1 VTRVPPRPA
10 RVPPRPA
17 RVPPRPARVRPRP
30 AQALPR
36 RARRRQPFAWGLA
49 FARRACVVAAVAVS
63 VAGCVGMPGSGPVG
77 VISATPQSTSPDG
90 DVIEQLPAGPHGTQG
105 PAEIV
110 QGFLTASASYP
121 ANASIAREYLLSSV
135 SREWNPGWSV
145 TVFSKFNPYQETL
158 PPPKD
163 HRAQVATVDVSGL
176 VQSTFN
182 GSGQIVSAGSQ
193 GGTAGSYHFS
203 LTKVGGQ
210 WRISKPP
217 PARRLLTVQQFADFY
232 RSQDLYFTNP
242 SVLPASADQ
251 PLVPDSVFVPVGTPT
266 TELVTNLVKALLPA
280 GEGGPQSALLQK
292 AAGTFPPGTSFI
304 SAAQTGSTAIVNLG
318 GLTRASVTVKEQ
330 VSAQLAWTL
339 ATPRASPA
347 AVAAVQSVELELN
360 GKPFVPPKLI
370 CDIRQ
375 TRSPVQNQATYACY
389 NPYPS
394 QPANFSFVSHGQ
406 VWSRCGSEAS
416 VQHGLVGPVV
426 SVLHPASSAG
436 LQCGG
441 SAPVPTKSVTTPAP
455 VQGSAIGTPS
465 LAAVSPDRHYVAVY
479 SPGNPDNKELSIGT
493 VGSSAKLNP
502 VSGIGSGVTALSW
515 DRNDELWVAENG
527 NVFVVPVNGQAVPVS
542 PVPAGVTD
550 LSVAPDGVRLAFIVQ
565 DGSTSVVDIAAIIH
579 TSPPQQEQRGSPSQA
594 LPISLTV
601 QVGPGLVQARSL
613 AWYDVDNLIVLAGVS
628 SPALWIVPVDGQA
641 SSVSQPA
648 PIGAD
653 SITADGTTNALV
665 AGISTGG
672 GTLSVSTGLEGP
684 WQPLGV
690 PGQYPAYPG

>member
-1 VTRVPPRPA
+1 MTSVAPRPA
-10 RVPPRPA
+10 RRSPPFA
-17 RVPPRPARVRPRP
+17 RSRS
-30 AQALPR
+30 
-36 RARRRQPFAWGLA
+36 RARGLLFARSLP
-49 FARRACVVAAVAVS
+49 FARRVCVLAAVAVS
-63 VAGCVGMPGSGPVG
+63 VAGCVSMPSSGPVG
-77 VISATPQSTSPDG
+77 VISATPQSTSADG
-90 DVIEQLPAGPHGTQG
+90 DVIEQLPAGPHGIQG

-145 TVFSKFNPYQETL
+145 TVFSKFNPYQQTL
-158 PPPKD
+158 PSRKG
-163 HRAQVATVDVSGL
+163 HGGQVATVDVSGD

-193 GGTAGSYHFS
+193 GGTAGSYQFS

-242 SVLPASADQ
+242 SVLPTSPDQ
-251 PLVPDSVFVPVGTPT
+251 SLVPDSVFVPVGTPT

-280 GEGGPQSALLQK
+280 ADGDPQSALLQK

-304 SAAQTGSTAIVNLG
+304 SVAQTGSTAIVDLG
-318 GLTRASVTVKEQ
+318 GLTRTSTTVKEQ

-339 ATPRASPA
+339 ATPRTSPP

-360 GKPFVPPKLI
+360 GKPWIPPKLI
-370 CDIRQ
+370 CGIRQ

-426 SVLHPASSAG
+426 SVLRPASATG
-436 LQCGG
+436 LQCDDG
-441 SAPVPTKSVTTPAP
+441 AQVPTKSVTTPAS
-455 VQGSAIGTPS
+455 VQVPAIGTPS
-465 LAAVSPDRHYVAVY
+465 LAAVSPDGQYVAVY
-479 SPGNPDNKELSIGT
+479 SPGNSNNKELSIGT
-493 VGSSAKLNP
+493 VGSAAKLNP

-515 DRNDELWVAENG
+515 DRNDDLWVAENG
-527 NVFVVPVNGQAVPVS
+527 DVFIVPVNGQAVNGQAVPVS
-542 PVPAGVTD
+542 PVPADVTD
-550 LSVAPDGVRLAFIVQ
+550 LSVAPDGVRIAFIVQ
-565 DGSTSVVDIAAIIH
+565 NGSTSLVDIAAIIRQ
-579 TSPPQQEQRGSPSQA
+579 SSQEQRGSPSEA
-594 LPISLTV
+594 LLISLTV

-613 AWYDVDNLIVLAGVS
+613 AWYDADDLIVLAGVS
-628 SPALWIVPVDGQA
+628 SPALWVVPVDGQA
-641 SSVSQPA
+641 PSISQPA

-653 SITADGTTNALV
+653 SITADGAMNALV
-665 AGISTGG
+665 AGISSGG
-672 GTLSVSTGLEGP
+672 GTLAVSTGIEGP

-690 PGQYPAYPG
+690 PGQNPAYPG

>member
-1 VTRVPPRPA
+1 VTSVPPRAARVPLRAA
-10 RVPPRPA
+10 RVPPRPD
-17 RVPPRPARVRPRP
+17 RRSRPFA
-30 AQALPR
+30 
-36 RARRRQPFAWGLA
+36 PFAWGLT
-49 FARRACVVAAVAVS
+49 FARRACVLAAVTIS
-63 VAGCVGMPGSGPVG
+63 VAGCVSMPGSGPVG
-77 VISATPQSTSPDG
+77 VISATPQSTSADG
-90 DVIEQLPAGPHGTQG
+90 NVIEQLPAGPHGTQG

-158 PPPKD
+158 PPRKD
-163 HRAQVATVDVSGL
+163 HGGQVTTVDVSGD

-193 GGTAGSYHFS
+193 GGTAASYQFS

-232 RSQDLYFTNP
+232 RSQDLYFTNLP
-242 SVLPASADQ
+242 SSPDQ

-280 GEGGPQSALLQK
+280 GEGAPQSALLQK
-292 AAGTFPPGTSFI
+292 AAGTFPAVTKFI
-304 SAAQTGSTAIVNLG
+304 SVAQTGSTAIVNLG
-318 GLTRASVTVKEQ
+318 GLTHASNTVKEQ

-339 ATPRASPA
+339 ATPRASPPA
-347 AVAAVQSVELELN
+347 EAVQSVELELN
-360 GKPFVPPKLI
+360 GKPWIPPKLI
-370 CDIRQ
+370 CGIRQ
-375 TRSPVQNQATYACY
+375 ARSSVQNQATYACY

-406 VWSRCGSEAS
+406 VWSRCGSEAG

-426 SVLHPASSAG
+426 SVLHPASTAG

-441 SAPVPTKSVTTPAP
+441 SAPVPTKSVTTPAA
-455 VQGSAIGTPS
+455 VQGSGIGTPS
-465 LAAVSPDRHYVAVY
+465 LASVSPDGHYVAVY
-479 SPGNPDNKELSIGT
+479 SPGNSDHNELSIRT
-493 VGSSAKLNP
+493 VGSSAKLKP

-515 DRNDELWVAENG
+515 DHNDDLWVAENG
-527 NVFVVPVNGQAVPVS
+527 DVFMVPVNGQAVPVS
-542 PVPAGVTD
+542 LVPADVTD
-550 LSVAPDGVRLAFIVQ
+550 LSVAPDGVRIAFIVQ
-565 DGSTSVVDIAAIIH
+565 DGSTSLVDIAAIIH
-579 TSPPQQEQRGSPSQA
+579 GSPSQEQRGSPSQA

-613 AWYDVDNLIVLAGVS
+613 AWYDADDLIVLAGVS
-628 SPALWIVPVDGQA
+628 SPALWVVPVDGQA
-641 SSVSQPA
+641 SSISQPA

-653 SITADGTTNALV
+653 SITADGDMNALV
-665 AGISTGG
+665 AGISSGG

-690 PGQYPAYPG
+690 PGQNPAYPG

>member
-1 VTRVPPRPA
+1 
-10 RVPPRPA
+10 
-17 RVPPRPARVRPRP
+17 
-30 AQALPR
+30 
-36 RARRRQPFAWGLA
+36 
-49 FARRACVVAAVAVS
+49 
-63 VAGCVGMPGSGPVG
+63 MPSSGPVG
-77 VISATPQSTSPDG
+77 VISASPQSTSADG
-90 DVIEQLPAGPHGTQG
+90 DVIEQLPAGPHGIQG

-135 SREWNPGWSV
+135 SRGWNPGWSV
-145 TVFSKFNPYQETL
+145 TVFSKFNPSTETL
-158 PPPKD
+158 PSRKVNG
-163 HRAQVATVDVSGL
+163 AQVATVDVSGD

-193 GGTAGSYHFS
+193 GGAAYSYQFS

-242 SVLPASADQ
+242 SVPSSQDQ

-280 GEGGPQSALLQK
+280 AGGGPQSTLLQK
-292 AAGTFPPGTSFI
+292 AAGTFPAGTTLDSV
-304 SAAQTGSTAIVNLG
+304 AQTGSTAIVNLG
-318 GLTRASVTVKEQ
+318 GLTRASTTVKEQ

-339 ATPRASPA
+339 ATPRAGPA

-360 GKPFVPPKLI
+360 GKPWIPPKLI

-394 QPANFSFVSHGQ
+394 EPANFTFVSHGQ

-426 SVLHPASSAG
+426 SVLHPASAGG

-441 SAPVPTKSVTTPAP
+441 SAPVPTKSVTTPAS
-455 VQGSAIGTPS
+455 VQAAGIGAPS
-465 LAAVSPDRHYVAVY
+465 LAAVSPDGQYVAVY
-479 SPGNPDNKELSIGT
+479 SPGNSENHELSIGP
-493 VGSSAKLNP
+493 VGSAAKLSP

-515 DRNDELWVAENG
+515 DRDDDLWVAENG
-527 NVFVVPVNGQAVPVS
+527 DVFIVPVNGQAVPVS

-550 LSVAPDGVRLAFIVQ
+550 LSVAPDGVRIALIVQ

-579 TSPPQQEQRGSPSQA
+579 QSSQVQRGSPSQA

-613 AWYDVDNLIVLAGVS
+613 AWYDADDLIVLAGVS
-628 SPALWIVPVDGQA
+628 SPALWVVPVDGQA
-641 SSVSQPA
+641 SSISQPA
-648 PIGAD
+648 PIGAV
-653 SITADGTTNALV
+653 SITAAGETNALV
-665 AGISTGG
+665 AGISSGG
-672 GTLSVSTGLEGP
+672 GTLAVSTGIEGP

-690 PGQYPAYPG
+690 PGQNPAYPR

>member
-1 VTRVPPRPA
+1 VTRLPPRPA
-10 RVPPRPA
+10 RVLPRP
-17 RVPPRPARVRPRP
+17 
-30 AQALPR
+30 
-36 RARRRQPFAWGLA
+36 ARRRQPFAWGLS
-49 FARRACVVAAVAVS
+49 FARRACVLAAVAVS
-63 VAGCVGMPGSGPVG
+63 VAGCVTMPGSGPVG
-77 VISATPQSTSPDG
+77 VISASPQSTSADG
-90 DVIEQLPAGPHGTQG
+90 DVIEQLPAGPHGSQG
-105 PAEIV
+105 PDEIV

-145 TVFSKFNPYQETL
+145 TVFSKFYPSQETL

-163 HRAQVATVDVSGL
+163 HGGQVATVDVSGV

-193 GGTAGSYHFS
+193 GGTAGSYQFS
-203 LTKVGGQ
+203 LAKVGGQ

-266 TELVTNLVKALLPA
+266 TELVTNLVKALLP
-280 GEGGPQSALLQK
+280 GGQGGPQSALLQK
-292 AAGTFPPGTSFI
+292 AAGTFPPGTTFI

-318 GLTRASVTVKEQ
+318 GLTRVSTTVKEQ

-339 ATPRASPA
+339 ATPRTSPA

-360 GKPFVPPKLI
+360 GKPFIPPRLI
-370 CDIRQ
+370 CNIRQ

-394 QPANFSFVSHGQ
+394 QPASFSFVSHGQ
-406 VWSRCGSEAS
+406 VWSRCGSEAG

-426 SVLHPASSAG
+426 SVLHPSSAAG

-455 VQGSAIGTPS
+455 VQGSGIGTPS
-465 LAAVSPDRHYVAVY
+465 LAAVSPDGHHVAVY
-479 SPGNPDNKELSIGT
+479 SPGNADNNELSIGT
-493 VGSSAKLNP
+493 IGSNAKLNP

-515 DRNDELWVAENG
+515 DHNDDLWVAENG
-527 NVFVVPVNGQAVPVS
+527 DVFMVPVNGQAVPVS
-542 PVPAGVTD
+542 PVPADVTD
-550 LSVAPDGVRLAFIVQ
+550 LSVAPDGVRIAFIVQ
-565 DGSTSVVDIAAIIH
+565 DGPASLVDIAAIIH
-579 TSPPQQEQRGSPSQA
+579 GGPTAEQRGSPSQV

-601 QVGPGLVQARSL
+601 QVGPGLLQARSL
-613 AWYDVDNLIVLAGVS
+613 AWYDADDLIVLAGVA
-628 SPALWIVPVDGQA
+628 SPALWVVPVDGQA
-641 SSVSQPA
+641 SSISQPA

-653 SITADGTTNALV
+653 SITADGNMNALV

>member
-1 VTRVPPRPA
+1 VTSVAPRPA
-10 RVPPRPA
+10 RRSPPFA
-17 RVPPRPARVRPRP
+17 RSRS
-30 AQALPR
+30 
-36 RARRRQPFAWGLA
+36 RARGLLSA
-49 FARRACVVAAVAVS
+49 RSLPFARRVCVLAAVAVS
-63 VAGCVGMPGSGPVG
+63 VAGCVSMPSSGPVG
-77 VISATPQSTSPDG
+77 VISATPQSTSADG
-90 DVIEQLPAGPHGTQG
+90 DVIEQLPAGPHGIQG

-145 TVFSKFNPYQETL
+145 TVFSKFNPYQQTL
-158 PPPKD
+158 PSRKG
-163 HRAQVATVDVSGL
+163 HGGQVATVDVSGD

-193 GGTAGSYHFS
+193 GGTAGSYQFS

-242 SVLPASADQ
+242 SVLPTSPDQ
-251 PLVPDSVFVPVGTPT
+251 SLVPDSVFVPVGTPT

-280 GEGGPQSALLQK
+280 ADGDPQSALLQK

-304 SAAQTGSTAIVNLG
+304 SVAQTGSTAIVDLG
-318 GLTRASVTVKEQ
+318 GLTRTSTTVKEQ

-339 ATPRASPA
+339 ATPRTSPP

-360 GKPFVPPKLI
+360 GKPWIPPKLI
-370 CDIRQ
+370 CGIRQ

-426 SVLHPASSAG
+426 SVLRPASATG
-436 LQCGG
+436 LQCDG
-441 SAPVPTKSVTTPAP
+441 SAPVPTKSVTTPAS
-455 VQGSAIGTPS
+455 VQVPAIGTPS
-465 LAAVSPDRHYVAVY
+465 LAAVSPDGQYVAVY
-479 SPGNPDNKELSIGT
+479 SPGNSNNKELSIGT
-493 VGSSAKLNP
+493 VGSAAKLNP

-515 DRNDELWVAENG
+515 DRNDDLWVAENG
-527 NVFVVPVNGQAVPVS
+527 DVFIVPVNGQAVNGQAIPVS
-542 PVPAGVTD
+542 PVPADVTD
-550 LSVAPDGVRLAFIVQ
+550 LSVAPDGVRIAFIVQ
-565 DGSTSVVDIAAIIH
+565 NGSTSLVDIAAIIRQ
-579 TSPPQQEQRGSPSQA
+579 SSQEQRGSPSEA
-594 LPISLTV
+594 LLISLTV

-613 AWYDVDNLIVLAGVS
+613 AWYDADDLIVLAGVS
-628 SPALWIVPVDGQA
+628 SPALWVVPVDGQA
-641 SSVSQPA
+641 PSISQPA

-653 SITADGTTNALV
+653 SITADGAMNALV
-665 AGISTGG
+665 AGISSGG
-672 GTLSVSTGLEGP
+672 GTLAVSTGIEGP

-690 PGQYPAYPG
+690 PGQNPAYPG

>member
-1 VTRVPPRPA
+1 VTSQAPQAPQAPPPA
-10 RVPPRPA
+10 RPPFVRTPPPA
-17 RVPPRPARVRPRP
+17 RRS
-30 AQALPR
+30 LP
-36 RARRRQPFAWGLA
+36 FVW
-49 FARRACVVAAVAVS
+49 RACVLVAAAVAV
-63 VAGCVGMPGSGPVG
+63 AGCVSMPSSGPVG
-77 VISATPQSTSPDG
+77 VISATPQSTSAAG
-90 DVIEQLPAGPHGTQG
+90 DVIEQLPAGPHGTEG
-105 PAEIV
+105 PIEIV

-121 ANASIAREYLLSSV
+121 ANASIAREYLTSSV
-135 SREWNPGWSV
+135 SRGWNPGWSV
-145 TVFSKFNPYQETL
+145 TVFSRFNSDTETL
-158 PPPKD
+158 PPRKGHGD
-163 HRAQVATVDVSGL
+163 QVVTVDVSGS

-193 GGTAGSYHFS
+193 GGAAASYSYQFS

-232 RSQDLYFTNP
+232 RSQDLYFTNLP
-242 SVLPASADQ
+242 SSPDQ

-280 GEGGPQSALLQK
+280 AEGDPQSALLQK
-292 AAGTFPPGTSFI
+292 AAGTFPPGTTFI

-318 GLTRASVTVKEQ
+318 GLSRASVTVKEQ

-339 ATPRASPA
+339 ATPRAGPA

-360 GKPFVPPKLI
+360 GKPFLPPKLI
-370 CDIRQ
+370 CGVRQ
-375 TRSPVQNQATYACY
+375 PRSLVQNQATYACY

-426 SVLHPASSAG
+426 SVLHPASAAG

-441 SAPVPTKSVTTPAP
+441 SAPVATKSGTTPAP
-455 VQGSAIGTPS
+455 VQAPAIGTPS
-465 LAAVSPDRHYVAVY
+465 LAAVSPDGQYVAVY
-479 SPGNPDNKELSIGT
+479 SPGNPPNHELSIAP
-493 VGSSAKLNP
+493 VGSSTKLSP
-502 VSGIGSGVTALSW
+502 VSGIGSGVTAISW
-515 DRNDELWVAENG
+515 DRNDDLWVAANG
-527 NVFVVPVNGQAVPVS
+527 DVFIVPVNGQAVPVS

-550 LSVAPDGVRLAFIVQ
+550 LSVAPDGIRIAFIVQ

-579 TSPPQQEQRGSPSQA
+579 TSPSSQEQRGSPSQA

-601 QVGPGLVQARSL
+601 QVGPGLVQPRSL
-613 AWYDVDNLIVLAGVS
+613 AWYDADDLIVLAGGS
-628 SPALWIVPVDGQA
+628 SPTLWVVPVDGQA
-641 SSVSQPA
+641 SSISQPA
-648 PIGAD
+648 PLGAD
-653 SITADGTTNALV
+653 SITAGGAMNALV
-665 AGISTGG
+665 AGISSGG
-672 GTLSVSTGLEGP
+672 GTLAVSTGLEGP

-690 PGQYPAYPG
+690 PGQNPAYPG

>member
-1 VTRVPPRPA
+1 
-10 RVPPRPA
+10 
-17 RVPPRPARVRPRP
+17 
-30 AQALPR
+30 
-36 RARRRQPFAWGLA
+36 
-49 FARRACVVAAVAVS
+49 
-63 VAGCVGMPGSGPVG
+63 MPSSGPVG
-77 VISATPQSTSPDG
+77 VISATPQSTSADG
-90 DVIEQLPAGPHGTQG
+90 DVIEQLPAGPHGNQG

-121 ANASIAREYLLSSV
+121 ANASIAREYLLGSV

-158 PPPKD
+158 PSPKS
-163 HRAQVATVDVSGL
+163 HGGQLATVDVSGD
-176 VQSTFN
+176 VQSAFN

-193 GGTAGSYHFS
+193 GGTAGSYQFS

-242 SVLPASADQ
+242 SVLPTSPDQ
-251 PLVPDSVFVPVGTPT
+251 SLVPDSVFVPVGTPT
-266 TELVTNLVKALLPA
+266 TELVTNLVKALLPTVD
-280 GEGGPQSALLQK
+280 GDPQSAVLQK
-292 AAGTFPPGTSFI
+292 AAGTFPTGTSFI
-304 SAAQTGSTAIVNLG
+304 SAAQTGSTAIVDLG
-318 GLTRASVTVKEQ
+318 GLTRASMTVKEQ

-360 GKPFVPPKLI
+360 GKPWIPPKLI
-370 CDIRQ
+370 CGVRQ

-426 SVLHPASSAG
+426 SVLRPASAAG
-436 LQCGG
+436 LQCDG
-441 SAPVPTKSVTTPAP
+441 SAPVPTKSVTMPAP
-455 VQGSAIGTPS
+455 VQGSRTGTPS
-465 LAAVSPDRHYVAVY
+465 LAAVSPDGQYVAVY
-479 SPGNPDNKELSIGT
+479 SPGNSDNNQLSIGP
-493 VGSSAKLNP
+493 VGSSAKLSP
-502 VSGIGSGVTALSW
+502 VSGIGTGVTALSW
-515 DRNDELWVAENG
+515 DRNDDLWVAENG
-527 NVFVVPVNGQAVPVS
+527 DVFIVPVNGQAVPVS
-542 PVPAGVTD
+542 PVPADVTD
-550 LSVAPDGVRLAFIVQ
+550 LSVAPDGVRIAFVVQ
-565 DGSTSVVDIAAIIH
+565 DGSTSVVDIAAIIRQ
-579 TSPPQQEQRGSPSQA
+579 SPQEQRGSPSQA
-594 LPISLTV
+594 PPISLTV

-613 AWYDVDNLIVLAGVS
+613 AWYDADDLIVLAGVS
-628 SPALWIVPVDGQA
+628 SPALWVVPVDGQA
-641 SSVSQPA
+641 SSTSQPA

-653 SITADGTTNALV
+653 SITADGDLNALV
-665 AGISTGG
+665 AGISSGG
-672 GTLSVSTGLEGP
+672 GTLAVSTGLEGP

-690 PGQYPAYPG
+690 PGQNPAYPG

>member
-1 VTRVPPRPA
+1 M
-10 RVPPRPA
+10 
-17 RVPPRPARVRPRP
+17 
-30 AQALPR
+30 Q
-36 RARRRQPFAWGLA
+36 
-49 FARRACVVAAVAVS
+49 S
-63 VAGCVGMPGSGPVG
+63 SGPVG
-77 VISATPQSTSPDG
+77 VISATPQSTSAAG
-90 DVIEQLPAGPHGTQG
+90 NVIEQLPAGPHGTEG
-105 PAEIV
+105 PIEIV

-135 SREWNPGWSV
+135 SRGWNPGWSV
-145 TVFSKFNPYQETL
+145 TVFSKFNPYQEIL
-158 PPPKD
+158 PSRKG
-163 HRAQVATVDVSGL
+163 HGGQVATVDVSGN

-193 GGTAGSYHFS
+193 GGTARSYQFS

-232 RSQDLYFTNP
+232 RSQDLYFTNLP
-242 SVLPASADQ
+242 SSLDQ

-266 TELVTNLVKALLPA
+266 TELVTNLVKALMPA
-280 GEGGPQSALLQK
+280 GGGPESALLQK
-292 AAGTFPPGTSFI
+292 AAGTFPPETSFI

-318 GLTRASVTVKEQ
+318 GLTRASKTVKEQ

-339 ATPRASPA
+339 ATPRAGPA

-360 GKPFVPPKLI
+360 GKPWVPPKLI
-370 CDIRQ
+370 CGIRQ

-426 SVLHPASSAG
+426 SVLRPASAAG
-436 LQCGG
+436 LQCDG
-441 SAPVPTKSVTTPAP
+441 SAPVPTKSVTAPAS
-455 VQGSAIGTPS
+455 VQVPAIGTPS
-465 LAAVSPDRHYVAVY
+465 RAAVSPDGQYVAVY
-479 SPGNPDNKELSIGT
+479 SPGNSNNKELSIGP
-493 VGSSAKLNP
+493 VGSSTKLNP

-515 DRNDELWVAENG
+515 DRNDDLWVAENG
-527 NVFVVPVNGQAVPVS
+527 DVFVVTVNGQAVPVS
-542 PVPAGVTD
+542 PVPSGVTD
-550 LSVAPDGVRLAFIVQ
+550 LSVAPDGVRIAFIVP

-579 TSPPQQEQRGSPSQA
+579 TSPSSPEQRGSPSQA

-613 AWYDVDNLIVLAGVS
+613 AWYDADDLIVLAGGS
-628 SPALWIVPVDGQA
+628 SPALWVVPVDGQA
-641 SSVSQPA
+641 SSISQPA

-653 SITADGTTNALV
+653 SITAGGAMNALV
-665 AGISTGG
+665 AGISSGG
-672 GTLSVSTGLEGP
+672 GTLSVSTGVEGP

-690 PGQYPAYPG
+690 PGQDPAYPG